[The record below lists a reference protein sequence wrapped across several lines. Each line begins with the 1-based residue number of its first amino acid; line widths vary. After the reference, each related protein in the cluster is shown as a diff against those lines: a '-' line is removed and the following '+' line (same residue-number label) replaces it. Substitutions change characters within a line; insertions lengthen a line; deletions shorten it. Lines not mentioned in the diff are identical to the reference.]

1 MSLAIIELKSATRD
15 EEDTTSEAAYNQLNN
30 YKKIHI
36 PKLFY
41 YNQILIDSDGA
52 TARTGTITCKW
63 KYFSDWKKTGISN
76 TLKNLTTLE
85 PMIHIILRW
94 GALLDLIDNFIL
106 YQEDIKILPAYHQ
119 YYDIKKA
126 MERTLTTDD
135 SSIGIFWHTQ
145 GSGKSFL
152 MIFYAGNMIKLLK
165 NPTIVVV
172 TGHNDLDDQSYKTF
186 TKCSDYLHQRPG
198 CIKSRKDLIDRLE
211 KQAGWRN
218 YLCYTPK
225 IWRRNW
231 LAVQAWRYYRYYWRS
246 AP

>member
-1 MSLAIIELKSATRD
+1 M
-15 EEDTTSEAAYNQLNN
+15 
-30 YKKIHI
+30 
-36 PKLFY
+36 
-41 YNQILIDSDGA
+41 
-52 TARTGTITCKW
+52 
-63 KYFSDWKKTGISN
+63 
-76 TLKNLTTLE
+76 
-85 PMIHIILRW
+85 
-94 GALLDLIDNFIL
+94 LDLIDNFIL

-225 IWRRNW
+225 I
-231 LAVQAWRYYRYYWRS
+231 
-246 AP
+246 